1 MSFLNKIKLNYNV
14 KLIDDYIE
22 KEEFDNI
29 NNILKN
35 FLIKDPFLFFG
46 ILKNLDSKNLYD
58 VKFKNFY
65 NDKKFVWINSFD
77 PSDTCLLSDFLKFY
91 LERIGHSTQVGVFG
105 EKLLDLMV
113 EKKYPNF
120 NNIINFEN
128 MVQNSNFYQ
137 TLLLYSNLN
146 DLPVLSSSSAF
157 FETKNEPKKYL
168 INHNSTHCLFFIL
181 NNPKM
186 LFQRYKKELSS
197 SQLAMNQ
204 LSNYD
209 QKHYEIALNINSQE
223 YKFYENR
230 QSWNIHAKSWND
242 PNVQSAFRVKIIK
255 YEDFMNNPEE
265 TFSSVLFHLKQH
277 GLEIEINHDLVDE
290 FIKSNSNEGPS
301 KYENISNQERKS
313 LLRDIDKN
321 ILEHFEFVI

>member
-22 KEEFDNI
+22 NEDFDSI
-29 NNILKN
+29 NNILIN
-35 FLIKDPFLFFG
+35 FLVKDPLLFFE

-58 VKFKNFY
+58 IKFKNFY

-77 PSDTCLLSDFLKFY
+77 PADTSLLSSFLKFY
-91 LERIGHSTQVGVFG
+91 FEKIGRPSQVGVFG

-120 NNIINFEN
+120 NNVINFEN
-128 MVQNSNFYQ
+128 IVQNSNFYQ
-137 TLLLYSNLN
+137 NLLLYSNLN
-146 DLPVLSSSSAF
+146 NLSVLSSSSAF
-157 FETKNEPKKYL
+157 FETKNDPKKYL

-181 NNPKM
+181 NNPKI

-197 SQLAMNQ
+197 SQAAMNQ
-204 LSNYD
+204 ILNYD
-209 QKHYEIALNINSQE
+209 QKHYEIELNISSQE

-230 QSWNIHAKSWND
+230 QSWNIHARSWND
-242 PNVQSAFRVKIIK
+242 PNVQSAFRGKIIK
-255 YEDFMNNPEE
+255 YEDFMNKPEE
-265 TFSSVLFHLKQH
+265 TFSSVLFHMKQH
-277 GLEIEINHDLVDE
+277 GLEIDINHDLVDE
-290 FIKSNSNEGPS
+290 FIKSNFNEGPS
-301 KYENISNQERKS
+301 KYESISNQERKT

-321 ILEHFEFVI
+321 ILEQFEFVI